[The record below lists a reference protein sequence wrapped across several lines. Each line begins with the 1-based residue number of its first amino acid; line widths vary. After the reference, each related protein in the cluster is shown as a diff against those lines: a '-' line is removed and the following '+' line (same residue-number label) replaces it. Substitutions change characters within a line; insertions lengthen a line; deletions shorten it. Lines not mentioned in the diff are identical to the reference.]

1 MEEGGCVPRTDGSP
15 TTPALRSRLHAGNRG
30 CRATGPDAWG
40 SAPPRGLR
48 PRVLRGHPGGRKR
61 REPKGQA
68 SPHLRPHE
76 YLHQT
81 TDTRTATVG
90 ADSPPWV
97 QTRPG
102 PYLKGQRHL
111 RPTALAGAVAA
122 VRTPRAVT
130 PLIKTTC
137 SQASAAG
144 RRRPAG
150 RRGACRDS

>member
-1 MEEGGCVPRTDGSP
+1 MRPSTDGSP
-15 TTPALRSRLHAGNRG
+15 TTPALRSRLHAGNQG
-30 CRATGPDAWG
+30 CRTTAPDASG
-40 SAPPRGLR
+40 SAPPRGLG

-61 REPKGQA
+61 REPEDQA
-68 SPHLRPHE
+68 SPQLRPHKH
-76 YLHQT
+76 LQRT

-90 ADSPPWV
+90 ADSPPGV

-102 PYLKGQRHL
+102 PYLKVQRRR
-111 RPTALAGAVAA
+111 RPTALAVAVAA
-122 VRTPRAVT
+122 VTTPRAVT